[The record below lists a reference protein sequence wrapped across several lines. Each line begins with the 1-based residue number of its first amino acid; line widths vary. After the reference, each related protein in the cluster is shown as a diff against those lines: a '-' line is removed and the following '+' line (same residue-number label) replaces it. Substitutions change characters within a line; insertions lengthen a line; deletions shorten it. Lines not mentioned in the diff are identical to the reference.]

1 MGPFSNLPVGYSAH
15 MPDPSDRGIRAA
27 QLGILINAL
36 LAVTKLLA
44 GVVGNSYALVA
55 DAIESG
61 TDIFSSLIVMGGLRI
76 ARRDPTD
83 EYPFGYGRAETLATA
98 VVALMLIGAAAGI
111 AIEAIREIRTP
122 HHLPAPWTLAVLA
135 LVVVVKWVISRR
147 VEKVGAEID
156 STAVKADAWH
166 HLSDAVT
173 STAAFIGI
181 SIALWGGPGW
191 EPADDW
197 AALVAAAVIAYNGVA
212 ILRTALRDL
221 MDATPGG
228 DIPAEIRR
236 VAEGVPEVLAIEKL
250 YVRRSGMNYHAAI
263 HVQARASMSL
273 AEAHSLGGRVK
284 AAIQQAL
291 PQVTRVLIHM
301 EPFEKAKQDGTQTK
315 RS

>member
-1 MGPFSNLPVGYSAH
+1 
-15 MPDPSDRGIRAA
+15 MPDPSERGIRAA

-36 LAVTKLLA
+36 LALAKLMA

-55 DAIESG
+55 DAVESG

-76 ARRDPTD
+76 ARRDPTE

-111 AIEAIREIRTP
+111 AIEAVREIRTP
-122 HHLPAPWTLAVLA
+122 HHLPAPWTLAILA
-135 LVVVVKWVISRR
+135 LVVVVKWLISRR
-147 VEKVGAEID
+147 VEQVGSEID

-197 AALVAAAVIAYNGVA
+197 AALAAAAVIAYNGIA

-228 DIPAEIRR
+228 EILGEIRR
-236 VAEGVPEVLAIEKL
+236 VAESVPDVRAIEKL
-250 YVRRSGMNYHAAI
+250 HVRRSGMNYHAAI
-263 HVQARASMSL
+263 HVQASPSLSL
-273 AEAHSLGGRVK
+273 ADAHALGGRVK

-291 PQVTRVLIHM
+291 PQVNRVLVHM
-301 EPFEKAKQDGTQTK
+301 EPFEE
-315 RS
+315 S

>member
-1 MGPFSNLPVGYSAH
+1 
-15 MPDPSDRGIRAA
+15 MPDPSVKGIRAA

-36 LAVTKLLA
+36 LALTKLLA
-44 GVVGNSYALVA
+44 GVVGNSYALIA

-76 ARRDPTD
+76 ARRDPTED
-83 EYPFGYGRAETLATA
+83 YPFGYGRAETLATA

-135 LVVVVKWVISRR
+135 VVVVVKWLISRR
-147 VEKVGAEID
+147 VEKVGSEID

-197 AALVAAAVIAYNGVA
+197 AALAAAAVIAYNGVA

-228 DIPAEIRR
+228 EMPAEIRR
-236 VAEGVPEVLAIEKL
+236 VAESVPEVLAIEKL

-263 HVQARASMSL
+263 HVQADPSMPL
-273 AEAHSLGGRVK
+273 AGAHALGGRVK

-291 PQVTRVLIHM
+291 PQVTRVLVHM
-301 EPFEKAKQDGTQTK
+301 EPFEETGHA
-315 RS
+315 

>member
-1 MGPFSNLPVGYSAH
+1 
-15 MPDPSDRGIRAA
+15 MPDSTDRGIRAA
-27 QLGILINAL
+27 QLGIFINAL

-197 AALVAAAVIAYNGVA
+197 AALVAAAVIAWNGVA

-236 VAEGVPEVLAIEKL
+236 VAEG
-250 YVRRSGMNYHAAI
+250 
-263 HVQARASMSL
+263 
-273 AEAHSLGGRVK
+273 
-284 AAIQQAL
+284 
-291 PQVTRVLIHM
+291 
-301 EPFEKAKQDGTQTK
+301 
-315 RS
+315 

>member
-1 MGPFSNLPVGYSAH
+1 
-15 MPDPSDRGIRAA
+15 MPDPSERGIRAA

-36 LAVTKLLA
+36 LALTKLLA

-76 ARRDPTD
+76 ARRDPTE

-111 AIEAIREIRTP
+111 GIEAVREIRTP
-122 HHLPAPWTLAVLA
+122 HHLPAPWTLGVLA
-135 LVVVVKWVISRR
+135 VVVIVKWVISRR
-147 VEKVGAEID
+147 VEQVGSEID

-197 AALVAAAVIAYNGVA
+197 AALAAAAVIAYNGLA

-228 DIPAEIRR
+228 EILAEIRR
-236 VAEGVPEVLAIEKL
+236 IAEAVPEVLAIEKL
-250 YVRRSGMNYHAAI
+250 QVRRSGMNYHAAI

-273 AEAHSLGGRVK
+273 ADAHALGGRVK
-284 AAIQQAL
+284 ATIQEAL

-301 EPFEKAKQDGTQTK
+301 EPFE

>member
-1 MGPFSNLPVGYSAH
+1 
-15 MPDPSDRGIRAA
+15 MPDPSERGIRAA

-36 LAVTKLLA
+36 MALTKLLA

-55 DAIESG
+55 DAVESG

-76 ARRDPTD
+76 ARRDPTE

-98 VVALMLIGAAAGI
+98 VVALMLVGAAAGI
-111 AIEAIREIRTP
+111 AIEAVREILTP

-135 LVVVVKWVISRR
+135 VVVVVKWLISRR

-197 AALVAAAVIAYNGVA
+197 AALLAAAVIAWNGVV

-221 MDATPGG
+221 MDAAPGG
-228 DIPAEIRR
+228 EIVAEIRNIAR
-236 VAEGVPEVLAIEKL
+236 NVPEVLAIEKL
-250 YVRRSGMNYHAAI
+250 QVRRSGMNYHAAI
-263 HVQARASMSL
+263 HVQARASMPLS
-273 AEAHSLGGRVK
+273 EAHALGGRVK
-284 AAIQQAL
+284 AQIQQSL
-291 PQVTRVLIHM
+291 PQVSRVLVHM
-301 EPFEKAKQDGTQTK
+301 EPFEDT
-315 RS
+315 